1 MHAYVFISELPITGA
16 DKSTDVRTIIEVPQK
31 SRALGITKFTGVRHQ
46 SREFDLD
53 ILVLESHGVN

>member
-1 MHAYVFISELPITGA
+1 MNAYVFISELPITGA
-16 DKSTDVRTIIEVPQK
+16 VKSTDARTMVEV
-31 SRALGITKFTGVRHQ
+31 SHNSHGIRITKFTGVRHQ

>member
-1 MHAYVFISELPITGA
+1 MIYSIAV
-16 DKSTDVRTIIEVPQK
+16 KSTDARTMVEV
-31 SRALGITKFTGVRHQ
+31 SHNSHGIRITKFTGVRHQ